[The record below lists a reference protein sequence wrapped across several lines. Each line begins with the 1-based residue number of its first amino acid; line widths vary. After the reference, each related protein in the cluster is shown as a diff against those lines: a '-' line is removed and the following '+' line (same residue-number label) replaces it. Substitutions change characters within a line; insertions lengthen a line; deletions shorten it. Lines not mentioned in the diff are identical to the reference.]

1 MHNLHFSV
9 STQLVIAGCTHHMSD
24 YVGQPPSSDRASDFF
39 LHAWMGDSSYEH
51 SIGKM
56 DQNGTSVV
64 SLRVVDGDV
73 NTVKFGVVFTT
84 PSRTGPRM
92 RDLCS
97 SFLPVT
103 ELCAHLSSTHPSKC
117 FFMKDNFNQN
127 AAILTFKNL
136 TTDTGEVQRL
146 SLRPSALL
154 QQDDINQAVFTL
166 GTQLRNRLTTCS
178 VVSSNAGSEFLDG
191 FTYFPMQGN
200 LSNYGTLGFTFQCM
214 RSAVTLPLTVYN
226 AYMTLAS
233 TGVPLG
239 SLAGLSD
246 SALVHQ
252 FGVHLVTRQTACGF
266 TTPYSSDLACSI
278 GGRVTKDDEEITMSL
293 SAMQLHAQ
301 GAGPMFTP
309 DKALASE
316 TTAQHIAALR
326 AAAAVASPFRA
337 GKSVAMLNDDCE
349 NAAQFVMRGG
359 DGLSEIAADFD
370 GAHSLAC
377 TMGRLSDTHP
387 LFAGVPMAM
396 HVPMAECLH
405 RLESL
410 ILSKKWDL
418 AFAVVSAKGPSY
430 STENGSPTHLSGHA
444 TVVSRCADLGQP
456 YQYSM
461 CEGTSYIMTDSPP
474 APGLGTH
481 VEVLLAD
488 QSRQKFDLAEMGTIL
503 AQNIHQVAGI
513 SPDARILAHLRARYD
528 NPQQDTPFYVSMF
541 YTGLQQGDKTFGCV
555 PLDTNVTGAP
565 VFGVPCMALD
575 RDTSIA
581 IPLEPGMM
589 HTDPAHAAGRHTT
602 LAAVTAGRPP
612 LAAPVAAREKDTMSL
627 LCRQTNEI
635 FPPPGLSAQINSV
648 MSHWQPCAA
657 SESELPSDPTMHIRA
672 ECMYAFDDPNH
683 TTRAAA
689 LYTALAADFNRRQ
702 AADPADDGIRLTLSA
717 QFLSA
722 GLRARM
728 PIPKEGAE
736 AVQLCAM
743 RNLRA
748 AVASLGME
756 ALVAH
761 PIKAAVVN
769 AQAAIESRHPF
780 FMCMQ
785 GNGLVHSHRTRLA

>member
-9 STQLVIAGCTHHMSD
+9 STQLVIGGCTHNMSD
-24 YVGQPPSSDRASDFF
+24 YLGQPASSDRASDFF
-39 LHAWMGDSSYEH
+39 LHAWMGDSSFEH
-51 SIGKM
+51 SIGKIEP
-56 DQNGTSVV
+56 DGTSVV
-64 SLRVVDGDV
+64 NLRVVDGDV
-73 NTVKFGVVFTT
+73 NTVKLGVVFTT
-84 PSRTGPRM
+84 PSRTGPRA
-92 RDLCS
+92 REHCS
-97 SFLPVT
+97 SFIPVPD
-103 ELCAHLSSTHPSKC
+103 LLGHLMSTHPSTC

-136 TTDTGEVQRL
+136 TTDTEKVQGL

-191 FTYFPMQGN
+191 FTFFPMQGI

-226 AYMTLAS
+226 AYTTLAS
-233 TGVPLG
+233 TGMLLG
-239 SLAGLSD
+239 SLAALSD
-246 SALVHQ
+246 SDLVHQ

-266 TTPYSSDLACSI
+266 TTPYSSDLAETV

-293 SAMQLHAQ
+293 SGMQLYAQ
-301 GAGPMFTP
+301 GAGRVFTP

-326 AAAAVASPFRA
+326 AAAAVPSPFRA
-337 GKSVAMLNDDCE
+337 GLSPALLNDDCE
-349 NAAQFVMRGG
+349 NAAQCVMRMG
-359 DGLSEIAADFD
+359 DGLSEIATDFD

-377 TMGRLSDTHP
+377 TMARLSDTHP
-387 LFAGVPMAM
+387 LFTGIPMAM

-405 RLESL
+405 RLGSL

-418 AFAVVSAKGPSY
+418 AFAVVSAKGASY
-430 STENGSPTHLSGHA
+430 STDSGSSTHLSGHA
-444 TVVSRCADLGQP
+444 TVVSRCADLGQT

-461 CEGTSYIMTDSPP
+461 CEGTSYITTDSPP
-474 APGLGTH
+474 APGRATH

-488 QSRQKFDLAEMGTIL
+488 KSRQKFDLAEMGTIL
-503 AQNIHQVAGI
+503 AQNIHQIAGI
-513 SPDARILAHLRARYD
+513 SADARILAHLRARYD

-541 YTGLQQGDKTFGCV
+541 YTGLQQGNKTFGCV
-555 PLDTNVTGAP
+555 PLDTSMTGAP

-575 RDTSIA
+575 RATSIA

-589 HTDPAHAAGRHTT
+589 HADPTGATGRHTT
-602 LAAVTAGRPP
+602 LAGVTTG
-612 LAAPVAAREKDTMSL
+612 LTSVATREKDTMAL

-635 FPPPGLSAQINSV
+635 FPPPGSSVLINAV
-648 MSHWQPCAA
+648 MSHWQPCATL
-657 SESELPSDPTMHIRA
+657 ESELPSDPTMHIRA

-683 TTRAAA
+683 TARAAA

-702 AADPADDGIRLTLSA
+702 AADPTDDGIRLVLSA

-728 PIPKEGAE
+728 PIPLEGAE
-736 AVQLCAM
+736 AVHLCAM
-743 RNLRA
+743 SNLRA

-761 PIKAAVVN
+761 PTKAAAVN

-780 FMCMQ
+780 FMCAQ
-785 GNGLVHSHRTRLA
+785 GNGLVHSHRTRLS